1 MVLHLICFVDFTCFN
16 HFGVFAFSTTPTCP
30 GIQLSGCYNTRAHS
44 RFFHG
49 LCAKMS
55 QSDPVPNTLEDEHQ
69 PCTCAVD
76 PSTPQVPP
84 RSQRLSGLIKPNPDI
99 VDASSNRV
107 ALSSLNLGCVSPA
120 EHSSACSTPVDSR
133 DQPFRPHRFH
143 CVSISCPQ
151 LCSFCNDY
159 IITPRC
165 SAFRCSHCRALFH
178 AACSRVASRANRVP
192 CSRMDHVQY
201 SQMDPIIPIDPEL
214 SGRNSSTHTSAIST
228 AEQVLSGRQPGAGED
243 ASLTSTTLVT
253 SEEGSTNTS
262 EHMMNHASTP
272 TPPPPPPPPKPA
284 GDPLTVGVNATH
296 ELQICSFLQEVAC
309 ALCRLPL
316 LGLSRQ
322 GYQCFL
328 CGMIF
333 HRVCAAL
340 DDLPECAREPPPAVD
355 MDPPMSICSDTL
367 DYMHLPTRLSPS
379 NSGYFGV
386 ALEQQPL
393 DPISKV
399 PSFLLVCTAEI
410 ERLSSNSFTPASDN
424 QPVEPIDLVSAY
436 QQSALTSTLYNLR
449 QQFAHVLPTADL
461 VGSDVVRLTQL
472 LKAFLRELPVS
483 VIPETNYKD
492 FCALS
497 FRVTYLYFHLLST
510 LFIRDDRT
518 EAVQKFLHELPEVH
532 RRCLEHTM
540 KHLDFVWCHQRR
552 LRDHIWPEDASQS
565 SFSSTSIS
573 RAQLMCKPINWLLV
587 FRQILIRPPWPKL
600 TDLATGLDVHLQAL
614 QTVFFS
620 LASST
625 VHEPNVSLRLE
636 PTVLHSSVPKTLT
649 ASSTEPCQADYGVVD
664 LPSVEPTNIDIP
676 GPTVHTPPS
685 TTSKT
690 ENMRDLSTREWYWGN
705 VTQVEVR
712 EIMAGLPDG
721 FFLVRD
727 ASESSA
733 GAFTLVVRRQGDN
746 KLFRIYHRGDYF
758 GVYDPPP
765 PVFRLV
771 SQLIE
776 YYCSHSILFG
786 EELMLRPI
794 SHRHNRFLAS
804 TTSRLSTSSSSGS
817 LPIASPSA
825 QRALSSQLAPS
836 SRELGVFACY
846 LPKEQL
852 FNELSRT
859 DSELNRCDARIKELA
874 SLGRTATQSREE
886 AARLI
891 KGHRKLQEWLRLQKT
906 RLNEST
912 GPKDKGALSRHFELL
927 DQELRKSEGQLNE
940 SIRQFAVKSN
950 QYRDLLEDQ
959 VQSNSRRRKL
969 RRQAQEIR
977 RALKEQG
984 VPEEL
989 ILSRTMRSMTDRSPS
1004 TESTTVTSDNA
1015 FRPRSSNLHPL
1026 SSSLGTITLD
1036 DYENIG
1042 PNSNLGINDRTTW
1055 FMADFSRDQAEEL
1068 LRNKPV
1074 GTFLIRTSSEGRRLA
1089 LSIRLSTSVQHC
1101 LIYHVDNRYGFVQ
1114 QSCTFDSLE
1123 ALVLFYHMNS
1133 LKQHNILLNT
1143 TLRYPALAVHL

>member
-1 MVLHLICFVDFTCFN
+1 
-16 HFGVFAFSTTPTCP
+16 
-30 GIQLSGCYNTRAHS
+30 
-44 RFFHG
+44 
-49 LCAKMS
+49 MS
-55 QSDPVPNTLEDEHQ
+55 QSDPVPNALECQHQ
-69 PCTCAVD
+69 LCPSAVD
-76 PSTPQVPP
+76 PPTPQVPP
-84 RSQRLSGLIKPNPDI
+84 RSQRLAGLNRLNPDI
-99 VDASSNRV
+99 VGTSSSRTT
-107 ALSSLNLGCVSPA
+107 LPSMNLGCVSAA
-120 EHSSACSTPVDSR
+120 ERSSACSTPVDSR
-133 DQPFRPHRFH
+133 DQPLRPHRFH
-143 CVSISCPQ
+143 CVSVSCPQ
-151 LCSFCNDY
+151 LCSLCNDY

-165 SAFRCSHCRALFH
+165 NAFRCSHCRALFH
-178 AACSRVASRANRVP
+178 TACSRVVSRANRVP

-214 SGRNSSTHTSAIST
+214 GEKNSSTHTSAIST
-228 AEQVLSGRQPGAGED
+228 TEQPLAGWNRFQVAYWLAVVGLGRFVVLFMRRKVDGRTLLQLAPYSSHLDEVVDVFNRQALRRAIMVISGRQPGAGED
-243 ASLTSTTLVT
+243 APLTSTTMVTT
-253 SEEGSTNTS
+253 SEETSTNTS
-262 EHMMNHASTP
+262 EHTMNLASIP
-272 TPPPPPPPPKPA
+272 TPPPPPKLA
-284 GDPLTVGVNATH
+284 DDPLTRHTAH
-296 ELQICSFLQEVAC
+296 ELRISSFLQEVAC
-309 ALCRLPL
+309 ALCGLPL

-322 GYQCFL
+322 GYQCL
-328 CGMIF
+328 ACGMIF

-340 DDLPECAREPPPAVD
+340 DDLPECAREPPSAVD
-355 MDPPMSICSDTL
+355 MDSPMFTCRDTL
-367 DYMHLPTRLSPS
+367 DYTHLPTRLIPN
-379 NSGYFGV
+379 NSEYFGV

-393 DPISKV
+393 DTISKV
-399 PSFLLVCTAEI
+399 PSFLLVCTTEI
-410 ERLSSNSFTPASDN
+410 ERLSSNSFTPPSDN
-424 QPVEPIDLVSAY
+424 QPTDPIDLVSAY
-436 QQSALTSTLYNLR
+436 QQSALTSTLYDLR

-461 VGSDVVRLTQL
+461 IGSDVVRLTQL
-472 LKAFLRELPVS
+472 LKSFLRDLPVS
-483 VIPETNYKD
+483 VIPEANYKE

-497 FRVTYLYFHLLST
+497 LVNSET
-510 LFIRDDRT
+510 DRNK
-518 EAVQKFLHELPEVH
+518 AVQKFLHELPEVH
-532 RRCLEHTM
+532 RRCLEHIM
-540 KHLDFVWCHQRR
+540 KHLDFVWSHQRK
-552 LRDHIWPEDASQS
+552 LRDHIWPEDAGQS
-565 SFSSTSIS
+565 SFSSTSTS

-600 TDLATGLDVHLQAL
+600 IDLATGLDVHLQAL

-625 VHEPNVSLRLE
+625 VREPNVSLRLE
-636 PTVLHSSVPKTLT
+636 PTVFHPSAQRKLK
-649 ASSTEPCQADYGVVD
+649 ASSSESCQADYGVVD
-664 LPSVEPTNIDIP
+664 QPPLVEPIDTDIP

-685 TTSKT
+685 ATSQA
-690 ENMRDLSTREWYWGN
+690 ENLRDLSTQEWYWGN
-705 VTQVEVR
+705 VSQVEVR
-712 EIMAGLPDG
+712 EIMAGLSDG

-776 YYCSHSILFG
+776 YYRSHSILFG

-794 SHRHNRFLAS
+794 SHRHNRFLSS

-817 LPIASPSA
+817 LPSASSSA
-825 QRALSSQLAPS
+825 QRPLSSQLTPS

-859 DSELNRCDARIKELA
+859 DLELSRCDVRIKELA
-874 SLGRTATQSREE
+874 ALGRAATQSREE

-906 RLNEST
+906 RLSESA
-912 GPKDKGALSRHFELL
+912 GPKDKGALSRHFDLL
-927 DQELRKSEGQLNE
+927 DQKLHKSEGQLNE

-989 ILSRTMRSMTDRSPS
+989 ILSGTGHSITNRSPS
-1004 TESTTVTSDNA
+1004 VESATVTSNSA
-1015 FRPRSSNLHPL
+1015 SRPRSSNLLRL
-1026 SSSLGTITLD
+1026 SGSLGTIVLD

-1055 FMADFSRDQAEEL
+1055 FMADFSRDQAEHL
-1068 LRNKPV
+1068 LRSKPA

-1089 LSIRLSTSVQHC
+1089 LSIRLTSSVQHC

-1123 ALVLFYHMNS
+1123 ALVLFYHVNS
-1133 LKQHNILLNT
+1133 LKQHNTLLNT
-1143 TLRYPALAVHL
+1143 TLRYPALAGHL